1 MQIPKKL
8 RIAVSL
14 TAEKILVP
22 PLEFLYWAMG
32 YPKTL
37 FVVLWVAVVS
47 TVTVFLTTVFDMPF
61 PASALLASYGLLVTV
76 ALLIFIDLTL
86 ILRKEKRTKPNH

>member
-1 MQIPKKL
+1 MEIPKKL

-47 TVTVFLTTVFDMPF
+47 TVTVFLMPVFDMPF
-61 PASALLASYGLLVTV
+61 RASALLGFVWAFGHHRPTDFHRPH
-76 ALLIFIDLTL
+76 ADLAQ
-86 ILRKEKRTKPNH
+86 READ